1 MTIRNAM
8 SIDLEDW
15 FCVYVLSQTI
25 DRQDWDETELRVLQS
40 TQRVLDLFEKHNTRA
55 TFFVLGYVA
64 DKLPDLVRDIDARG
78 HEVATHGYNHQLI
91 TRLTPGEFEKDLT
104 DSLEALERCGVKQEI
119 LGYRAPSFSVVE
131 ETRWALDIM
140 AHYGLRYDSS
150 VFPIGFHPD
159 YGMPN
164 SPITP
169 YKITDNMW
177 EFPLTVVDVLKRR
190 IPCSGGGYF
199 RLFPYPFTRYCIKKV
214 NREGRPVVFYLHPWE
229 LDPGQ
234 PRLDLPWDKKFR
246 QYNNLHKTEKRLDKL
261 LSHFEFTT
269 IREVLSL

>member
-214 NREGRPVVFYLHPWE
+214 NREGRPAVFYLHPWE

>member
-25 DRQDWDETELRVLQS
+25 DRQDWDSTELRVLQS

-64 DKLPDLVRDIDARG
+64 DKLPDLIRDIDARG

-91 TRLTPGEFEKDLT
+91 TRLTPGEFERDLAE
-104 DSLEALERCGVKQEI
+104 SLKALERCGVKQEI
-119 LGYRAPSFSVVE
+119 LGYRAPSFSLVE
-131 ETRWALDIM
+131 ETRWALDVM
-140 AHYGLRYDSS
+140 AHFGLRYDSS

-159 YGMPN
+159 YGMAD
-164 SPITP
+164 SPLTP
-169 YKITDNMW
+169 YKITDDMW
-177 EFPLTVVDVLKRR
+177 EFPLTVVDVLGRR

-199 RLFPYPFTRYCIKKV
+199 RLFPYPFTRYCMKKV
-214 NREGRPVVFYLHPWE
+214 NREGRPAVFYLHPWE

-269 IREVLSL
+269 IREVLNL